1 MAANLDL
8 AQLGQIPVFADLPDS
23 DLGVLRLLAQRVEL
37 GAEATLFNQGDP
49 ADALFVVLTGNLDI
63 HVRVGG
69 GREHLVA
76 QMGPG
81 NVVGEISLFIGG
93 LRSASARTT
102 APTELLRFP
111 DDSLRA
117 MMGTAAASACRIIY
131 RLAQALAARL
141 RAADAHIAEMSREDR
156 AAVFDDDLDRLR
168 RIFFTDWALTA
179 TKSPFENG
187 NKKGPSPL

>member
-1 MAANLDL
+1 VAANLDV
-8 AQLGQIPVFADLPDS
+8 AQLGQIAVFADLPES
-23 DLGVLRLLAQRVEL
+23 DLDVLRALAQRVEL
-37 GAEATLFNQGDP
+37 DAEATLFNQGDT

-63 HVRVGG
+63 HVRVEG

-76 QMGPG
+76 HMGPG
-81 NVVGEISLFIGG
+81 NVVGETSLFVSG

-102 APTELLRFP
+102 APTVLLRFP
-111 DDSLRA
+111 DGALRA
-117 MMGTAAASACRIIY
+117 MMGAAAASACRIIY

-156 AAVFDDDLDRLR
+156 VAVFDDDLDRLR

-179 TKSPFENG
+179 TKSPSESG
-187 NKKGPSPL
+187 E